1 MASCCSSLP
10 RCRATRTARIRF
22 VLRARKGDR
31 RLVEEQATAL
41 IVSFTMI
48 GKRLEAAKHASEGDV
63 VAVRC
68 YLLSVE
74 ALLAQLFIAS

>member
-1 MASCCSSLP
+1 M
-10 RCRATRTARIRF
+10 RT
-22 VLRARKGDR
+22 RKGDR

-68 YLLSVE
+68 YLLSAE
-74 ALLAQLFIAS
+74 ALLAQLFLAV